1 MLYLASE
8 MFAIVLCFHLG
19 VLLGLR
25 NETTKYCKCRSSSE
39 KYTLETAIPKVVD
52 ELSFSYYR
60 ES

>member
-1 MLYLASE
+1 